1 MGEMMVEL
9 AAQVREVERDSAQ
22 WPTGLNDLQDET
34 GVPSMLWVAGS
45 LPVGVPRVA
54 IVGSRAATREG
65 VRLAAELA
73 KDLAG
78 SGIDIVSGG
87 AFGIDAAAHWAALQ
101 TGRTVAVM
109 PGGLDRLYPVA
120 HGELFKQISMSGA
133 LVSQYPLGVSPARFR
148 FLERNAL
155 IAALADVVV
164 VVEAGMRSGSMN
176 TARRAARLG
185 RPVGAVPGPVDLSTH
200 AGSNTLIHD
209 GAATLIRDADDVRE
223 LLERRTQDG

>member
-9 AAQVREVERDSAQ
+9 AAQVREVERDSTQ

-45 LPVGVPRVA
+45 LPLDVPRVA

-65 VRLAAELA
+65 IRVATELA
-73 KDLAG
+73 TNLAG
-78 SGIDIVSGG
+78 SGVDVVSGG
-87 AFGIDAAAHWAALQ
+87 AFGVDAAAHWAALQ

-120 HGELFKQISMSGA
+120 HSELFKQISMSGA

-176 TARRAARLG
+176 TARHAARLG
-185 RPVGAVPGPVDLSTH
+185 RPVGAIPGPIGLATH

-223 LLERRTQDG
+223 LLERRPQDV

>member
-9 AAQVREVERDSAQ
+9 AAQVREVERDSKG
-22 WPTGLNDLQDET
+22 WPTGLNDLQGET
-34 GVPSMLWVAGS
+34 GVPSMLWVAGG

-65 VRLAAELA
+65 IRVATELA
-73 KDLAG
+73 TNLAG
-78 SGIDIVSGG
+78 SGVDVVSGG
-87 AFGIDAAAHWAALQ
+87 AFGIDAAAHMGALQ

-120 HGELFKQISMSGA
+120 HGELFEQISMSGA
-133 LVSQYPLGVSPARFR
+133 LVSRYPLGVSPARFR

-164 VVEAGMRSGSMN
+164 VIEAGMRSGSMN
-176 TARRAARLG
+176 TARHAARLG
-185 RPVGAVPGPVDLSTH
+185 RPVGAFPGPVDLGTH
-200 AGSNTLIHD
+200 TGSNTLIHD

-223 LLERRTQDG
+223 LLERRQTT

>member
-9 AAQVREVERDSAQ
+9 AAQVREVERDSAE
-22 WPTGLNDLQDET
+22 WPTGLNDLQTET
-34 GVPSMLWVAGS
+34 GVPSMLWVAGD
-45 LPVGVPRVA
+45 LPDVPRVA

-65 VRLAAELA
+65 IRVATELA
-73 KDLAG
+73 TNLAG
-78 SGIDIVSGG
+78 SGIDVVSGG
-87 AFGIDAAAHWAALQ
+87 ALGVDEATHWAALQ

-148 FLERNAL
+148 FLERNAI

-164 VVEAGMRSGSMN
+164 VVEAGMRSGLMN
-176 TARRAARLG
+176 TARHAARLG
-185 RPVGAVPGPVDLSTH
+185 RPVGAFPGPIGLATH

>member
-9 AAQVREVERDSAQ
+9 AAEVREVERDSAQ
-22 WPTGLNDLQDET
+22 WPTGLNDLQGET

-54 IVGSRAATREG
+54 IVGARAATRREEH
-65 VRLAAELA
+65 LAAELA
-73 KDLAG
+73 RDLAG

-87 AFGIDAAAHWAALQ
+87 ALGIDAAAHWGALQ
-101 TGRTVAVM
+101 AGRTVAVM
-109 PGGLDRLYPVA
+109 PGGLDRLYPLA
-120 HGELFKQISMSGA
+120 HRELFEQISMSGA

-164 VVEAGMRSGSMN
+164 VIEAGMRVGAMDV
-176 TARRAARLG
+176 ARRAARLG
-185 RPVGAVPGPVDLSTH
+185 RPVGAFPGPVDLGTH

-223 LLERRTQDG
+223 LLERRQTT